1 MNAGHSIHGG
11 DGWVGRPLPRRED
24 DRLTAGGGLFVDDI
38 KFPGMLHVALLRSPH
53 AHARILKVDVA
64 AARQLPG
71 VQAILTGTDVQR
83 VSRPLRSLIPIPV
96 DVQAYCLA
104 VDKVRFVGDPVVAV
118 AALDRATAE
127 DALDLIDVEYEP
139 LAVAVDPYDA
149 MKPDAPRVFDELS
162 SNIVW
167 HDSFTYGDPASGFK
181 RAAHTFTDRMSI
193 HRYVS
198 TPLETMGCIA
208 RWENDG
214 VTLWSND
221 QRPGFATQA
230 IAGALQLGHSRIRL
244 MVPDVGG
251 GFGNKRKATYMTITA
266 LLAKMTGR
274 PVKYMEDR
282 HESLMALCHASNQ
295 SMDISL
301 ALDPD
306 GQILAMSVRDLADE
320 GANILNPT
328 LHSVLKLTNMLNCY
342 RIPALQ
348 FEGFSVLTNKCPSG
362 PNRGIGKPFMCFA
375 VERAVTLAARRLGMD
390 PIELRRLN
398 FIPAEAM
405 PYESPIGNLY
415 DSGDYNA
422 TLDKALE
429 VARYPELLR
438 EQAEARRQGRYV
450 GIGIASAVEPNTL
463 NLSAYELM
471 TGKNDT
477 SGVGEGALV
486 RMESDA
492 TVRVALGNVPSGQG
506 YETTVAQI
514 VADELGLTPDDINV
528 TTWFDSSYNPW
539 LYCSGSF
546 ANKFA
551 GTDTGAIVGAARTVR
566 DKILRLA
573 SPLCGHT
580 AADLT
585 LREKGIWLRGG
596 NEALMPIRSIA
607 NAAYRDLLRLPA
619 GEMPAL
625 EARHYYVDQQADLLS
640 EGRKLRFQLQY
651 SNSAHVVMTEVN
663 PDTGAVKILRYAIC
677 HDCGREINP
686 LLVEGFVHGA
696 TAHGIGGTLFE
707 ELIYDANGQFLTGSF
722 MDYLKPTALDIPE
735 FHVSSLETPSPFTV
749 LGAKGV
755 GEGGSIPSLA
765 AIANSVEDALKPFGV
780 TLNSLP
786 LTPYRLWETIQQARA
801 GTDEPT

>member
-1 MNAGHSIHGG
+1 
-11 DGWVGRPLPRRED
+11 
-24 DRLTAGGGLFVDDI
+24 
-38 KFPGMLHVALLRSPH
+38 
-53 AHARILKVDVA
+53 
-64 AARQLPG
+64 
-71 VQAILTGTDVQR
+71 
-83 VSRPLRSLIPIPV
+83 
-96 DVQAYCLA
+96 
-104 VDKVRFVGDPVVAV
+104 
-118 AALDRATAE
+118 
-127 DALDLIDVEYEP
+127 
-139 LAVAVDPYDA
+139 
-149 MKPDAPRVFDELS
+149 
-162 SNIVW
+162 
-167 HDSFTYGDPASGFK
+167 
-181 RAAHTFTDRMSI
+181 
-193 HRYVS
+193 
-198 TPLETMGCIA
+198 
-208 RWENDG
+208 
-214 VTLWSND
+214 
-221 QRPGFATQA
+221 
-230 IAGALQLGHSRIRL
+230 
-244 MVPDVGG
+244 
-251 GFGNKRKATYMTITA
+251 
-266 LLAKMTGR
+266 
-274 PVKYMEDR
+274 
-282 HESLMALCHASNQ
+282 
-295 SMDISL
+295 
-301 ALDPD
+301 
-306 GQILAMSVRDLADE
+306 
-320 GANILNPT
+320 
-328 LHSVLKLTNMLNCY
+328 MLNCY

-375 VERAVTLAARRLGMD
+375 VERAFTLAARRLGMD
-390 PIELRRLN
+390 PIELRRRN

-573 SPLCGHT
+573 SPLCGHA

-707 ELIYDANGQFLTGSF
+707 ELIYDTNGQFLTGSF

-735 FHVSSLETPSPFTV
+735 FHVGTLETPSPFTV